1 MYEKSSSNIILA
13 STFWI
18 SVWPYMT
25 CNPTIE
31 IMFSGRLFDYFAIFL
46 KMAMKPCLIIYRR
59 TYPYSSNFRWSII
72 ELLFSMQN
80 SKKYEE
86 SIDFV

>member
-1 MYEKSSSNIILA
+1 
-13 STFWI
+13 
-18 SVWPYMT
+18 
-25 CNPTIE
+25 
-31 IMFSGRLFDYFAIFL
+31 MFSGRLFDYFAIFL
-46 KMAMKPCLIIYRR
+46 KIAVKPCYL
-59 TYPYSSNFRWSII
+59 SLLQQMQNFRWSII

>member
-1 MYEKSSSNIILA
+1 
-13 STFWI
+13 
-18 SVWPYMT
+18 MT

-31 IMFSGRLFDYFAIFL
+31 IMFSGRLFDYFAIFFKNGNEAVFNYL
-46 KMAMKPCLIIYRR
+46 QKNLSLLQQMQ
-59 TYPYSSNFRWSII
+59 NFRWSII

>member
-1 MYEKSSSNIILA
+1 
-13 STFWI
+13 
-18 SVWPYMT
+18 MT

-46 KMAMKPCLIIYRR
+46 KIAVKPCYL
-59 TYPYSSNFRWSII
+59 SLLQQMQNFRWSII